1 MTENKRLME
10 ILLKAPKC
18 PNCGSELPSYPCYM
32 SDYLDS
38 RGYSEVWICE
48 ECKKSFKRED
58 IK

>member
-1 MTENKRLME
+1 ME